1 MLSNLSAVR
10 PPKIAL
16 PKFSKGTPDLIA
28 KWVSFIL
35 VFFLAWT
42 LGSLVWFWVSP
53 YQGKI
58 TNATVDKS
66 ASSTINSLPYQLS
79 QITNSNLF
87 GLYDQ
92 NAPNAGALPV
102 VEAPITDLNLTLV
115 GVVYATSPRKG
126 LAIISNG
133 SQQTIYGVDE
143 TIEGTGVVLKQ
154 VLPDRVIFSN
164 RQRNETLMLDG
175 VKYEKTA
182 QTQGG
187 LVEKTRAARAP
198 SAPNPG
204 LIKIKQEIIKNP
216 QSLLKYITLS
226 QVREQGRVI
235 GYRLGPGSDVRFFN
249 DSGIKSGDVAVAI
262 NNVDLTDPSKMSEI
276 WQSLSD
282 SSEINMTVK
291 RQGQLHKIYISL

>member
-1 MLSNLSAVR
+1 MLSNLSTMR
-10 PPKIAL
+10 LPKIAL
-16 PKFSKGTPDLIA
+16 PRFSKRAPALVA
-28 KWVSFIL
+28 KWVSLIF
-35 VFFLAWT
+35 VFLMAWT
-42 LGSLVWFWVSP
+42 LGSLAWSWVSP

-58 TNATVDKS
+58 TNATFDKS
-66 ASSTINSLPYQLS
+66 ASSPINSLPYQLS

-92 NAPNAGALPV
+92 TAANTEALPV

-115 GVVYATSPRKG
+115 GVVYATTPNKG

-133 SQQTIYGVDE
+133 AKQTIYAVDE

-175 VKYEKTA
+175 VEYEKTDRVG
-182 QTQGG
+182 QRIEP
-187 LVEKTRAARAP
+187 EKVARAP
-198 SAPNPG
+198 AASNPS
-204 LIKIKQEIIKNP
+204 LIKIKQEIMQNP

-226 QVREQGRVI
+226 QVREQGKVV
-235 GYRLGPGSDVRFFN
+235 GYRLGAGSDARFF
-249 DSGIKSGDVAVAI
+249 DASGIKPGDIAISI
-262 NNVDLTDPSKMSEI
+262 NNVDLTDPAKMSEI
-276 WQSLSD
+276 WKTLSD
-282 SSEINMTVK
+282 SSEINITVR